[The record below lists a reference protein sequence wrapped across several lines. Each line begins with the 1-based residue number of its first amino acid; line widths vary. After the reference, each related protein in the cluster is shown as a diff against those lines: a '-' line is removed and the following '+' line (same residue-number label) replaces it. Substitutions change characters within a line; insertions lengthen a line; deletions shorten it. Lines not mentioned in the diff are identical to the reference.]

1 MDARCPTHPPTNFK
15 DYIIQ
20 IIPAKGNWKSA
31 KSHHANKKLD
41 KDFPKFNHSPENET
55 KIFPHKLSLK
65 NFWSTMQKNGNK
77 LFPFFC
83 IENISHRR
91 MCNQNLVK
99 NVIRDGLGIN

>member
-1 MDARCPTHPPTNFK
+1 
-15 DYIIQ
+15 
-20 IIPAKGNWKSA
+20 
-31 KSHHANKKLD
+31 
-41 KDFPKFNHSPENET
+41 
-55 KIFPHKLSLK
+55 
-65 NFWSTMQKNGNK
+65 MQKNGNK